1 MFGRLKFSGDL
12 CTTAMGIMPH
22 ENVDDALNLAFTLDI
37 PFWPQLPRLTYYE
50 DMYVQAL
57 ENFPGAVIDEKC
69 TRIYIDTNK
78 FMDDIPRYL
87 ENEDNPEYFRLSDK
101 YSLVYREFLS
111 KELPHFTSI
120 RGQVISPVSL
130 TLKIVDEN
138 DKPIVYNDEMRAL
151 AFSFIRKKVN
161 AQYRELK
168 EKNGRAFVWV
178 DDPGLE
184 FIFNAM
190 CGYDSAKAKR
200 ELTEFFDGIEG
211 PRGLHLC
218 GRPDWDFLLSL
229 NIEIL
234 SLNAY
239 AFGDIFVT
247 YPGAKA
253 FIEKGNI
260 ISWGIVPT
268 YFEEF
273 SQEDVETISKRLE
286 AMWEK
291 LEANGAD
298 VGLIVKN
305 SMLAPATCN
314 LLNPDKTVTVENSFR
329 LLRALSAH
337 LKEKYGKEIEN
348 FEF

>member
-1 MFGRLKFSGDL
+1 
-12 CTTAMGIMPH
+12 MGIMPH
-22 ENVDDALNLAFTLDI
+22 ENVHDALNLAFTLDI

-57 ENFPGAVIDEKC
+57 ENFPGAVIDEKQ

-78 FMDDIPRYL
+78 FMDDVPRYL
-87 ENEDNPEYFRLSDK
+87 ENEDNPEFFRLSEK

-111 KELPHFTSI
+111 REMSHFTSA

-130 TLKIVDEN
+130 ALKIVDEN
-138 DKPIVYNDEMRAL
+138 GKPIVYNDEIRSL
-151 AFSFIRKKVN
+151 AFSFIQKKVN
-161 AQYRELK
+161 VQYRELK
-168 EKNGRAFVWV
+168 LKNDKAFVWI

-190 CGYDSAKAKR
+190 CGYDSTKAKK

-247 YPGAKA
+247 YPGVKE

-260 ISWGIVPT
+260 VSWGIVPT

-273 SQEDVETISKRLE
+273 SQEDVQTISKRLE
-286 AMWEK
+286 AMWER
-291 LEANGAD
+291 LEMSGVDAE
-298 VGLIVKN
+298 LIVKN
-305 SMLAPATCN
+305 SLLAPATCN
-314 LLNPDKTVTVENSFR
+314 LLNTDKTITVENSFR
-329 LLRALSAH
+329 LLSDLSTQ
-337 LKEKYGKEIEN
+337 LKEKYAKVIMG
-348 FEF
+348 

>member
-1 MFGRLKFSGDL
+1 
-12 CTTAMGIMPH
+12 MGIMPH
-22 ENVDDALNLAFTLDI
+22 ENVHDALNLAFTLDI

-57 ENFPGAVIDEKC
+57 ENFPGAVIDEKQ

-78 FMDDIPRYL
+78 FMDDVPRYL
-87 ENEDNPEYFRLSDK
+87 ENEDNPEFFRLSEK

-111 KELPHFTSI
+111 REMSHFTSA
-120 RGQVISPVSL
+120 RGQVISPISL

-138 DKPIVYNDEMRAL
+138 GKPIVYNDEIRSL
-151 AFSFIRKKVN
+151 AFSFIQKKVN
-161 AQYRELK
+161 VQYRELK
-168 EKNGRAFVWV
+168 LKNDKAFVWI

-190 CGYDSAKAKR
+190 CGYDSTKAKK

-247 YPGAKA
+247 YPGVKE

-260 ISWGIVPT
+260 VSWGIVPT

-273 SQEDVETISKRLE
+273 SQEDVQTISKRLE
-286 AMWEK
+286 AMWER
-291 LEANGAD
+291 LEMSGVDA
-298 VGLIVKN
+298 GLIVKN
-305 SMLAPATCN
+305 SLLAPATCN
-314 LLNPDKTVTVENSFR
+314 LLNPDKTITVENSFR
-329 LLRALSAH
+329 LLSDLSTQ
-337 LKEKYGKEIEN
+337 LKEKYAKVIMG
-348 FEF
+348 

>member
-1 MFGRLKFSGDL
+1 MSGRLNFCGNM

-22 ENVDDALNLAFTLDI
+22 EDVDSALELALAFDI
-37 PFWPQLPRLTYYE
+37 PFWPQLPRLSYYE
-50 DMYVQAL
+50 DMYVQAM
-57 ENFPGAVIDEKC
+57 ENFPGAVIDEKRA
-69 TRIYIDTNK
+69 RIYVDTNK

-87 ENEDNPEYFRLSDK
+87 ENEDNPEYFEMSDR
-101 YSLVYREFLS
+101 YSLVYKEFLS
-111 KELPHFTSI
+111 KELQYFKSV

-138 DKPIVYNDEMRAL
+138 DKPIVYNDEIRAL
-151 AFSFIRKKVN
+151 AFSFIQKKVN
-161 AQYRELK
+161 AQYSQLK
-168 EKNGRAFVWV
+168 KKNEKAFVWI

-190 CGYDSAKAKR
+190 CGYDSVKAKT
-200 ELTEFFDGIEG
+200 ELMEFYDGIEG

-239 AFGDIFVT
+239 AFGDVFVT
-247 YPGAKA
+247 YPGVKR
-253 FIEKGNI
+253 FIENGNI
-260 ISWGIVPT
+260 VSWGIVPT

-273 SQEDVETISKRLE
+273 SQEGVRSISGRLE
-286 AMWEK
+286 AIWEE
-291 LEANGAD
+291 LEKNGVD
-298 VGLIVKN
+298 KELILKN

-314 LLNPDKTVTVENSFR
+314 LLNPDKTVTVESSFR
-329 LLRALSAH
+329 MLQKLAEYF
-337 LKEKYGKEIEN
+337 KEKYAAIMTDL
-348 FEF
+348 